1 MSVRRRDRGQVSLEF
16 TGFLPLLLLLALA
29 AVQLGIAAYAGVQ
42 AGTAARAAARA
53 DGDDDWRTHSAHA
66 GRAAVSGWLT
76 DEPGDYVHTSRA
88 GGKEVTST
96 VRIRIPSVVPFI
108 DDWGYAERSSTMP
121 KD

>member
-1 MSVRRRDRGQVSLEF
+1 MSVRGRDRGQVSLEF
-16 TGFLPLLLLLALA
+16 TGFLPLLLLLALG
-29 AVQLGIAAYAGVQ
+29 AVQLGIAAYATVQ

-53 DGDDDWRTHSAHA
+53 DGDDDWRTHSAQA
-66 GRAAVSGWLT
+66 GRASVSGWLT
-76 DEPGDYVHTSRA
+76 DAPGDYLHTSRS